1 VGVNKFGDGTG
12 VPIMPAPDYSSLAAR
27 QRERLSAARARR
39 DSSAAKAAVERL
51 SQAAR
56 GTDPLMPAIIDAV
69 RVRATLG
76 EISNALRAEWGT
88 YQA

>member
-1 VGVNKFGDGTG
+1 
-12 VPIMPAPDYSSLAAR
+12 
-27 QRERLSAARARR
+27 
-39 DSSAAKAAVERL
+39 
-51 SQAAR
+51 
-56 GTDPLMPAIIDAV
+56 MPAIIDAV